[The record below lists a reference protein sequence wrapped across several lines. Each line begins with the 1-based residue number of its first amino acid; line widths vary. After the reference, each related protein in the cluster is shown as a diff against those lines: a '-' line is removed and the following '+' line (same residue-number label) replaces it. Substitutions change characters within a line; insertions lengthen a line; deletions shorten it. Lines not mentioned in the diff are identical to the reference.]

1 MHDPRLLAIAEAER
15 QLFEADYDDYNG
27 TNNSGTAFCRSA
39 ALIVS
44 LTTSKIVLFHCVLYR
59 MLRRRKQLKIDITCW
74 FPLPGISERNTISLE
89 RLYAP
94 NSSNAACCCSN
105 HIQADFISLVLCLC
119 IIFSLLFVTWIKRS
133 WRDRGG
139 SYDCE

>member
-44 LTTSKIVLFHCVLYR
+44 LTASKIVLFHCEMYG
-59 MLRRRKQLKIDITCW
+59 MLRRRKQLKNDSICW
-74 FPLPGISERNTISLE
+74 YPLPGISEPSKEILLPLKGYMHLTVPMLHAVAPTTFRLISL
-89 RLYAP
+89 A
-94 NSSNAACCCSN
+94 
-105 HIQADFISLVLCLC
+105 
-119 IIFSLLFVTWIKRS
+119 
-133 WRDRGG
+133 
-139 SYDCE
+139 